1 MSIKIGPGRDLRS
14 VMQNV
19 EQSRKAKNESAR
31 TSGMSNE
38 LSELAVSGGKKA
50 SNVLPLSY
58 DFKTGPPNG
67 GERIYVD
74 AAENAKKFGLDNVSK
89 KASVSPDL
97 GIESVSSHI
106 SPTARGGGWQFVA
119 PEDVAELGTMR
130 PPFALSEELDPSDDP
145 YAMVEAAAKTVS
157 HELRTQPGLATMVQ
171 ANVSPSRAYQLLS
184 NQ

>member
-1 MSIKIGPGRDLRS
+1 MAMKIGPGRDLRS

-31 TSGMSNE
+31 QSGTSSE
-38 LSELAVSGGKKA
+38 LNELAVSGGKRA

-58 DFKTGPPNG
+58 DFKVGPPDG
-67 GERIYVD
+67 GERIYVG
-74 AAENAKKFGLDNVSK
+74 AADNAKKFGLDNVSK
-89 KASVSPDL
+89 KSSVAIDRA
-97 GIESVSSHI
+97 IESVSLKA

-119 PEDVAELGTMR
+119 PEDVAELSSMA
-130 PPFALSEELDPSDDP
+130 PPFALSEELDPKDDP

-171 ANVSPSRAYQLLS
+171 ANVSPARAYQLLS